1 MSQTLIVDLYI
12 SADDYL
18 RHYQGS
24 VRQVL
29 CTARDGRRIQF
40 PSALL
45 QRFVSHDGVRGSFAL
60 EINEQ
65 HKLIAMR
72 RLTPASTS

>member
-24 VRQVL
+24 VKSVS
-29 CTARDGRRIQF
+29 CESRDGRRVQF
-40 PSALL
+40 PSGIL
-45 QRFVSHDGVRGSFAL
+45 QRFVTRNGVRGSFSL
-60 EINEQ
+60 EVDDNF
-65 HKLIAMR
+65 KLIGIR
-72 RLTPASTS
+72 RIA